1 MGQKFSA
8 IDIGSNAIR
17 MIVGELEH
25 SKDSLQNSSNNN
37 AKITSEMRVIKKLR
51 APIRLGK
58 DVFMNG
64 VISDKVLSEAQE
76 AFREFAHTNR
86 ELKVARCRA
95 VATSAV
101 REAKNKDLFVK
112 KILTASKVKVEI
124 IDGVEEARLV
134 HTAIRNAIDIE
145 NKCIL
150 SIDVGGGSVEITFSE
165 NGMMSATE
173 SFPMGTVRIL
183 DQMNRRKLTENQIN
197 VIMGEFVGPLT
208 NYLDSHQIGAGP
220 LHFAIGTGG
229 NLECMAQLKLKI
241 LKKLPTTYITI
252 KELSEIAEKLKSMSY
267 KDRMEKLGLRPD
279 RADVILPATLL
290 VLTVLRQARVEK
302 IIIPNVGLRDGLLW
316 STAGLS

>member
-1 MGQKFSA
+1 MPQAIHMGEKFSA
-8 IDIGSNAIR
+8 IDVGSNAIR
-17 MIVGELEH
+17 MIVGELQS
-25 SKDSLQNSSNNN
+25 SKT
-37 AKITSEMRVIKKLR
+37 ASEMKIIKKLR

-64 VISDKVLSEAQE
+64 TISNKVLLEAQE
-76 AFREFAHTNR
+76 TFREFASTNHK
-86 ELKVARCRA
+86 LKVTRCRA

-101 REAKNKDLFVK
+101 REAKNKEVFVK
-112 KILTASKVKVEI
+112 TILAASKIKVEI

-134 HTAIRNAIDIE
+134 HNAIRNEIDIE
-145 NKCIL
+145 NKRVL

-183 DQMNRRKLTENQIN
+183 DQMNRRKLSESQIN
-197 VIMGEFVGPLT
+197 LIMGDFVAPLT
-208 NYLDSHQIGAGP
+208 NYLDSHHMGAGP
-220 LHFAIGTGG
+220 LHFSVGTGG

-241 LKKLPTTYITI
+241 LKKRPTTYITI
-252 KELSEIAEKLKSMSY
+252 KELHEIAEKLSSMSY
-267 KDRMEKLGLRPD
+267 KDRMEKLELRPD

-290 VLTVLRQARVEK
+290 VLTVLRQAHVEK

-316 STAGLS
+316 STAGLFH

>member
-17 MIVGELEH
+17 MIVGEFEN
-25 SKDSLQNSSNNN
+25 SKSGS
-37 AKITSEMRVIKKLR
+37 KIKIIKKLR

-64 VISDKVLSEAQE
+64 VISKKVLLEAQE
-76 AFREFAHTNR
+76 AFREFANTNR
-86 ELKVARCRA
+86 KLKVLRCRA

-101 REAKNKDLFVK
+101 REAENKDLFVK
-112 KILTASKVKVEI
+112 TILAASKIKVEV

-134 HTAIRNAIDIE
+134 HSAIRNEIDIE

-150 SIDVGGGSVEITFSE
+150 SIDIGGGSVEITFSE

-183 DQMNRRKLTENQIN
+183 DQMNRRNLTEAQIN
-197 VIMGEFVGPLT
+197 VIMGEFVTPLAH
-208 NYLDSHQIGAGP
+208 YLDSHQIVNRP
-220 LHFAIGTGG
+220 LHFAVGTGG

-241 LKKLPTTYITI
+241 LKKLPATYITI
-252 KELSEIAEKLKSMSY
+252 WELSEIAERLKSMSY
-267 KDRMEKLGLRPD
+267 KDRMEKLMLRPD